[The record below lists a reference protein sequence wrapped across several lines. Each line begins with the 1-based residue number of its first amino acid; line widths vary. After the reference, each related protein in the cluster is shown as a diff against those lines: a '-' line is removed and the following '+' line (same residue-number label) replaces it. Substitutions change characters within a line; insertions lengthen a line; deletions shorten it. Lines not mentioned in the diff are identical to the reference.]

1 MEFHFDPDDPAFIN
15 DPYPIYK
22 VLRDEFPVYC
32 HKESGFYFV
41 TRYEDVA
48 AILQDYS
55 TFSSSRGNAIT
66 DSPLRVGKTLGS
78 TDPPRHDELRR
89 VVMKGFTPARILE
102 RQPAIEAHV
111 KRVLAEVKDRGECEF
126 MSEVSRPILYGALG
140 RMLGLEGPLADRA
153 AELSREL
160 FHAGG
165 GALGLALPP
174 DLMKGVFDLLR
185 EQLDRRKQRRSDD
198 LFSQLLD
205 AQDNGSGMTD
215 DEILGNMST
224 VLLAGNASVG
234 HFFSNVMYALWC
246 NPDQRRNLNADLSKV
261 DAIIEECVR
270 WDTSTQAFG
279 RQTLRDVRIRDS
291 IIPADGRVVVC
302 YGAANRDERAIHNP
316 DRFDIDRPR
325 VRHFGFGYGP
335 HICLGANTARSM
347 LKTILLT
354 LLPAIGEYDIDLSR
368 SERVKHMMVRGFYR
382 LSLAWSH

>member
-1 MEFHFDPDDPAFIN
+1 MEFHFDPGDAAFVE
-15 DPYPIYK
+15 DPYPVYK
-22 VLRDEFPVYC
+22 VLRDEAPVYH
-32 HKESGFYFV
+32 HKDSGFYFV

-48 AILQDYS
+48 GVLQDYS

-66 DSPLRVGKTLGS
+66 DSPMRVGKTLGS

-89 VVMKGFTPARILE
+89 VVMKGFTPARIQE

-126 MSEVSRPILYGALG
+126 MSAVSRPILYGALG
-140 RMLGLEGPLADRA
+140 RMLGLEGPVADRA

-160 FHAGG
+160 FHSGG
-165 GALGLALPP
+165 GPLGLALAT

-185 EQLDRRKQRRSDD
+185 EQLDRRKTRRSDD

-224 VLLAGNASVG
+224 VLLAGNASIG
-234 HFFSNVMYALWC
+234 HFFSNVMYALWR
-246 NPDQRRNLNADLSKV
+246 NPDQRRNLNADPSKME
-261 DAIIEECVR
+261 AAIEECVR

-279 RQTLRDVRIRDS
+279 RQTLRDVHIRGS
-291 IIPADGRVVVC
+291 IIPADSRVVVC
-302 YGAANRDERAIHNP
+302 YGAANRDERAIQDP

-325 VRHFGFGYGP
+325 ARHFGFGYGP

-354 LLPAIGEYDIDLSR
+354 LLPAIKDYEIDLSR
-368 SERVKHMMVRGFYR
+368 SERVNHMMVRGFYS
-382 LSLAWSH
+382 LSMRWGH